1 MRSARLAGR
10 DLAHFAG
17 DILHT
22 IPHRIGILRPCPA
35 ARVVPLTLL
44 LLLPSLLRAQQ
55 TPDQRAARALFAEL
69 VGINTTHDH
78 GSTTRAA
85 RVVARRLVAAGFPA
99 RDVVIA
105 GPSPERQNLV
115 ARLRGSGARPP
126 ILLLAHLD
134 VVEARREDWSL
145 DPFTLTEQDGYFYGR
160 GTSDI
165 KDMAAIFVQTLIR
178 LRRERVPLDRD
189 LILALTADEEGG
201 NDNGVQWLLAH
212 RRPLIDAAYVINGDG
227 GDPWM
232 HDGRVVAR
240 SVQAAEKVYM
250 DLRLEVHN
258 PGGHSSMPVKDNA
271 IYRLAAALDR
281 IAAHEFPTR
290 LNEITRAYFSR
301 AAAAETD
308 TIAARMRMVGE
319 SGDTT
324 AMRRLAAG
332 SSWFN
337 AVLRTTC
344 VATRLEG
351 GHANNALPQLAAATV
366 NCRMLPDENAE
377 AVVETIRRV
386 ANDTAVQVTVI
397 SPPVPSPP
405 SPLVP
410 EVLEPI
416 DSITAAMWPGAAVV
430 PSMETGAT
438 DGLFL
443 RNAGIPVYGVS
454 GVPLDED
461 DVRAHGRDERI
472 RVDAFYEGL
481 EFTYRL
487 VRALGGIRR

>member
-1 MRSARLAGR
+1 MLDAGPR
-10 DLAHFAG
+10 GGDLAHVAG

-22 IPHRIGILRPCPA
+22 IPHRNGFVHHCPA
-35 ARVVPLTLL
+35 LRVVLLTLV
-44 LLLPSLLRAQQ
+44 LLLPAALPAQQ
-55 TPDQRAARALFAEL
+55 TPDERAARALFAEL

-85 RVVARRLVAAGFPA
+85 RAVAQRLLAAGFPA
-99 RDVVIA
+99 KDVVIA
-105 GPSPERQNLV
+105 GPSPQRQNLV
-115 ARLRGSGARPP
+115 ARLRGTGARPP

-145 DPFTLTEQDGYFYGR
+145 DPFTLTEKDGYFYGR

-165 KDMAAIFVQTLIR
+165 KDMAAIFAQTLIR
-178 LRRERVPLDRD
+178 LKRERVPLDRD
-189 LILALTADEEGG
+189 VILALTADEEGG
-201 NDNGVQWLLAH
+201 DENGVQWLLAH
-212 RRPLIDAAYVINGDG
+212 RRPLIDATYVINGDG
-227 GDPWM
+227 GDPSM

-240 SVQAAEKVYM
+240 NVQAAEKVYT
-250 DLRLEVHN
+250 DLRLEVRN

-281 IAAHEFPTR
+281 IAAYEFPMR

-301 AAAAETD
+301 AAASEPD

-319 SGDTT
+319 SGDTA

-332 SSWFN
+332 SPWFN

-351 GHANNALPQLAAATV
+351 GHANNALPQLAAANV
-366 NCRMLPDENAE
+366 NCRMLPDESPEHVLA
-377 AVVETIRRV
+377 TIRRV
-386 ANDTAVQVTVI
+386 VNDTAVQVTVT
-397 SPPVPSPP
+397 SPAVPSPP

-454 GVPLDED
+454 GVPLDD
-461 DVRAHGRDERI
+461 DDIRAHARDERI
-472 RVDAFYEGL
+472 RVEAFYGGL

-487 VRALGGIRR
+487 VRALAGK

>member
-1 MRSARLAGR
+1 MRCHRRAPIWALA
-10 DLAHFAG
+10 
-17 DILHT
+17 
-22 IPHRIGILRPCPA
+22 
-35 ARVVPLTLL
+35 LL
-44 LLLPSLLRAQQ
+44 VAPGGLRAQ
-55 TPDQRAARALFAEL
+55 TSPDDRAARAVFAEL
-69 VGINTTHDH
+69 IGINTTHDH
-78 GSTTRAA
+78 GSTTPAA
-85 RVVARRLVAAGFPA
+85 RAVARRLLAAGFPA
-99 RDVVIA
+99 NDVVIG
-105 GPSPERQNLV
+105 GPHPARQNLV
-115 ARLRGSGARPP
+115 ARLRGSGARKP

-145 DPFTLTEQDGYFYGR
+145 DPFTLTERDGYFYGR

-178 LRRERVPLDRD
+178 LKREKAPLDRD
-189 LILALTADEEGG
+189 VILALTADEEGG
-201 NDNGVQWLLAH
+201 DDNGVQWLLAN

-232 HDGRVVAR
+232 RDGRVYAR
-240 SVQAAEKVYM
+240 NVQAAEKVYM
-250 DLRLEVHN
+250 DVRLEVRN
-258 PGGHSSMPVKDNA
+258 AGGHSSMPVKENA
-271 IYRLAAALDR
+271 IYRLSAALSR
-281 IAAHEFPTR
+281 LSAHEFPAR

-301 AAAAETD
+301 AAASETD

-319 SGDTT
+319 TGDTA

-332 SSWFN
+332 SVWLN

-351 GHANNALPQLAAATV
+351 GHADNALPQLAAATV
-366 NCRMLPDENAE
+366 NCRLLPDERPE
-377 AVVETIRRV
+377 DVVETIRHVV
-386 ANDTAVQVTVI
+386 ADTLVRVTV
-397 SPPVPSPP
+397 SQEPVPSPP

-410 EVLEPI
+410 EVLEPV

-454 GVPLDED
+454 GVALEVD
-461 DVRAHGRDERI
+461 DMRAHGQDERI
-472 RVDAFYEGL
+472 QVEAFYQGL
-481 EFTYRL
+481 EFTTRL
-487 VRALGGIRR
+487 VRALAAAK